1 MSLSILSE
9 DFRLKLLKNKL
20 PEISEEQL
28 SLLKALKSGQDFVF
42 EAYGQEEILLLNT
55 LYLIDRIKAD
65 ETELLP
71 RAIVFCS
78 DIDTCFHLEE
88 LINSLAK
95 ISGLVTVVTHD
106 KGKKVQQRNDLYSGC
121 DIVIGNAKRIC
132 ELYFQ
137 NGINL
142 KNLKLISIIDAN
154 PIVAAGGLTPILR
167 LKESI
172 IKCQKLIFFDEENSK
187 VESLLEAFPVNPR
200 FVSKN

>member
-9 DFRLKLLKNKL
+9 DFRLKLAKNGI

-28 SLLKALKSGQDFVF
+28 ALLKSLKSGQDFVF
-42 EAYGQEEILLLNT
+42 EAFSPEEITVLNT
-55 LYLIDRIKAD
+55 LYLIDKIKAD

-71 RAIVFCS
+71 RALVFCS
-78 DIDTCFHLEE
+78 DIATCVQLEN

-106 KGKKVQQRNDLYSGC
+106 KGKKVQQRIDLYSGC

-154 PIVAAGGLTPILR
+154 AIVAGGGLTPIIR
-167 LKESI
+167 LNESI
-172 IKCQKLIFFDEENSK
+172 IKCQKLVFFDEENARI
-187 VESLLEAFPVNPR
+187 ETLLEEFPVNPR
-200 FVSKN
+200 MISKG

>member
-9 DFRLKLLKNKL
+9 EFRLKLAQNGI

-28 SLLKALKSGQDFVF
+28 SLLKTLKGGQDFLF
-42 EAYGQEEILLLNT
+42 EAWDPAEITVLNA
-55 LYLIDRIKAD
+55 LYLIDKIKAD

-71 RAIVFCS
+71 RALVFCS
-78 DIDTCFHLEE
+78 DIDTCLKLES

-106 KGKKVQQRNDLYSGC
+106 KGKKVQQRIDLYSGC

-154 PIVAAGGLTPILR
+154 AIVAGGGLTPILR
-167 LKESI
+167 LNESI
-172 IKCQKLIFFDEENSK
+172 TKCQKLIFFDEENAK
-187 VESLLEAFPVNPR
+187 VESLLEEFPVNPR
-200 FVSKN
+200 IVTGK

>member
-9 DFRLKLLKNKL
+9 DFRLKLVKNGI
-20 PEISEEQL
+20 PEISAEQL
-28 SLLKALKSGQDFVF
+28 SLLKSLKSGQDFVF
-42 EAYGQEEILLLNT
+42 EAFGQEEILMLNT

-78 DIDTCFHLEE
+78 DIDTCYNLEQ

-95 ISGLVTVVTHD
+95 SSGLVSIVTHD
-106 KGKKVQQRNDLYSGC
+106 KGKKVQQRIDLYSGC

-142 KNLKLISIIDAN
+142 KNLKLISLIDTNA
-154 PIVAAGGLTPILR
+154 ILAGGGLTPILR
-167 LKESI
+167 LNESI
-172 IKCQKLIFFDEENSK
+172 VKCQKLVFFDVENSK
-187 VESLLEAFPVNPR
+187 LENLVEAFLVNPR
-200 FVSKN
+200 FVSRD

>member
-9 DFRLKLLKNKL
+9 DFRLKLAKNGI

-28 SLLKALKSGQDFVF
+28 ALLKALKSGQDFLF
-42 EAYGQEEILLLNT
+42 EAFEPAEIIALNT
-55 LYLIDRIKAD
+55 LYLIDKIQAD

-71 RAIVFCS
+71 RALVFCS
-78 DIDTCFHLEE
+78 DIDTCFELEAI
-88 LINSLAK
+88 INSLAK
-95 ISGLVTVVTHD
+95 FSGLVTLVTHD
-106 KGKKVQQRNDLYSGC
+106 KGKKIQQRNDLYSGC
-121 DIVIGNAKRIC
+121 DIVIGNARRIC

-154 PIVAAGGLTPILR
+154 TIVAGGGLTPIMR

-172 IKCQKLIFFDEENSK
+172 IKCQKLVFYSEDNAKIET
-187 VESLLEAFPVNPR
+187 LLQDFPVNPR
-200 FVSKN
+200 VVSKN